1 MGSGLTDLRN
11 RHALVCGGSRGIGRA
26 CALELAQRGAVVTLA
41 ARDETAL
48 RTACEQL
55 NGADGSGHAYI
66 CHDFADPTGLRD
78 VVAALIDTK
87 GPIHILINN
96 TGGPPAGPI
105 ATATPDALLDAF
117 GKHVICNHRLADA
130 VVPAMKSAGYGRII
144 NIISTSVI
152 VPIAGLG
159 VSNTTRG
166 AVANWGRTLAG
177 ELAPFGITVNNV
189 LPGATDTDRLAS
201 LIQIKADKAGVTIDA
216 MRTRMFE
223 TIPMGRFAEPREIAA
238 VVGFLASPAAS
249 YVTGVNLPV
258 DGGRL
263 AVQ

>member
-1 MGSGLTDLRN
+1 M
-11 RHALVCGGSRGIGRA
+11 
-26 CALELAQRGAVVTLA
+26 ELADRGATVTLV
-41 ARDETAL
+41 ARNKDAL
-48 RTACEQL
+48 SKAHEQL
-55 NGADGSGHAYI
+55 SRSADQDHGIIH
-66 CHDFADPTGLRD
+66 HDYAEPAGLRD
-78 VVAALIDTK
+78 KVADLIDSA
-87 GPIHILINN
+87 GAVHILVNN

-105 ATATPDALLDAF
+105 TGATPVALLDAY
-117 GKHVICNHRLADA
+117 GKHLIVNHLLADA
-130 VVPAMKSAGYGRII
+130 VVPSMKSAGYGRII

-177 ELAPFGITVNNV
+177 ELASFGITVNNV
-189 LPGATDTDRLAS
+189 LPGATNTDRLAS
-201 LIQIKADKAGVTIDA
+201 LIQAKADKANLTVEEV
-216 MRTRMFE
+216 RTRMFE
-223 TIPMGRFAEPREIAA
+223 RIPMGRFAEPCEVAA

>member
-1 MGSGLTDLRN
+1 MNDLVK
-11 RHALVCGGSRGIGRA
+11 RHALVCGGSKGIGLA
-26 CALELAQRGAVVTLA
+26 CAMELADRGATVTLA
-41 ARDETAL
+41 ARNQDAL
-48 RTACEQL
+48 SNARERL
-55 NGADGSGHAYI
+55 SRPADQNHGFIH
-66 CHDFADPTGLRD
+66 HDFADPEGLRD
-78 VVAALIDTK
+78 KVAELIDAVGTV
-87 GPIHILINN
+87 HILVNN

-105 ATATPDALLDAF
+105 AAATPDALLDAY
-117 GKHVICNHRLADA
+117 GKHLIVNHLLAEAVI
-130 VVPAMKSAGYGRII
+130 PSMKTAGYGRII

-152 VPIAGLG
+152 APIAGLG

-177 ELAPFGITVNNV
+177 ELASFGITVNNV

-201 LIQIKADKAGVTIDA
+201 LIQTKADKADLTIEEV
-216 MRTRMFE
+216 RTRMFE
-223 TIPMGRFAEPREIAA
+223 RIPMGRFAEPREVAA
-238 VVGFLASPAAS
+238 VVGFLASAAAS